1 MAMQM
6 KTSKLDEIAKS
17 LRESGILPSFDPD
30 ESWLLIRLWHALARG
45 RALPDKQITAITA
58 NLGIAPDIAISLLHK
73 IGERNDEGH
82 VIGIAGLS
90 MDVSSY
96 RFQVNGQ
103 TLYTWCAWDT
113 LFLPAMLGQTATV
126 ESSCEATEEKI
137 RLTVSP
143 ESVEHA
149 DPASAVISMLAPSQ
163 PRRDSDSAE
172 DIQGAFCHYVHFFR
186 SAETAAEWVSGKPHN
201 LQILS
206 VEEGH
211 TLGKMVFQ
219 ELLAY
224 V

>member
-1 MAMQM
+1 M
-6 KTSKLDEIAKS
+6 KTNKLDKIAKS
-17 LRESGILPSFDPD
+17 VRESGILPSFDSD
-30 ESWLLIRLWHALARG
+30 ESRLLIRLWRTLARG
-45 RALPDKQITAITA
+45 HALSDEQVNDIAST
-58 NLGIAPDIAISLLHK
+58 LEIAPDVAVSVLRK
-73 IGERNDEGH
+73 IGERDDEERIVG
-82 VIGIAGLS
+82 IGGLS
-90 MDVSSY
+90 LEVSSY
-96 RFQVNGQ
+96 RFHVNGQ

-149 DPASAVISMLAPSQ
+149 DPSSTVISMLAPSQ
-163 PRRDSDSAE
+163 TGRDSDSAE

-186 SAETAAEWVSGKPHN
+186 SAETAAEWISGKPHN

-211 TLGKMVFQ
+211 TLGKMVFH
-219 ELLAY
+219 ELLAS